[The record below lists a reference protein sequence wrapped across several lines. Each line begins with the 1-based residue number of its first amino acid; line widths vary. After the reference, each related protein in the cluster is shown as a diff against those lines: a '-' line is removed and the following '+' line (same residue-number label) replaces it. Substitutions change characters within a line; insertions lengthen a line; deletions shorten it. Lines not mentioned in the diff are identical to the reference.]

1 MQLSA
6 VDPCGIGFEMP
17 AGFVKEAGT
26 MNLPGAPAFDGK
38 TGWSESDCAR
48 LRAAA
53 LAKGLIQPYQVP
65 AIVTTPTAGQTV
77 TVNASGAASTDF
89 STVTGGAS
97 STATPAF
104 TTVTSGAS
112 STAAK
117 PDTLFGMNKY
127 VVYAGA
133 AFLVFLIA
141 RRMKNATK

>member
-1 MQLSA
+1 MKLSA
-6 VDPCGIGFEMP
+6 VDPCGFGFEMP

-26 MNLPGAPAFDGK
+26 MDLPGAPAFDGK

-97 STATPAF
+97 STATPTF
-104 TTVTSGAS
+104 TTVTGGAT
-112 STAAK
+112 STAA
-117 PDTLFGMNKY
+117 TNMLFGMNKY
-127 VVYAGA
+127 IVFAGLG
-133 AFLVFLIA
+133 FIVFLIA